1 MLKPM
6 SRDENPPRSEIKFVH
21 AEHKI
26 EIYVVCVSSLYRL
39 RIVSVSCLYRLKHPR
54 YCGPFHPSA
63 GEFRE
68 SEVDF
73 ACARDWQLLTW
84 RQAP

>member
-1 MLKPM
+1 M

-39 RIVSVSCLYRLKHPR
+39 RIVSESCLYRLKHPR